1 MQWLSELW
9 RRFVFLFRLG
19 AFSRDLEEEM
29 RLHVELR
36 ERSRNMWGWNRLETL
51 LQDVGYGLR
60 QLRRTPGFTVV
71 AVVTLALGIGANTA
85 IFQLLD
91 AVRLRSLPIQNPRE
105 LAEVRIVGGNHGMGL
120 NPGNYGGLTR
130 PIWQEIREHHE
141 PFSGVFAW
149 SANDVRVGQGGDLRR
164 AHGLYVS
171 GEFFRVLGGRPW
183 RGRLLLPGDGG
194 GACPPSKA
202 AVSCGW

>member
-51 LQDVGYGLR
+51 LQDVRYGLR

-91 AVRLRSLPIQNPRE
+91 AVRLRSLPIQNPQE
-105 LAEVRIVGGNHGMGL
+105 LAEVRITDAEHQGMGI
-120 NPGNYGGLTR
+120 NQQYGELTR
-130 PIWQEIREHHE
+130 PLWQRIRDQQQS
-141 PFSGVFAW
+141 FSGVFAW
-149 SANDVRVGQGGDLRR
+149 SVNQRYVG
-164 AHGLYVS
+164 
-171 GEFFRVLGGRPW
+171 
-183 RGRLLLPGDGG
+183 RGSEMRHF
-194 GACPPSKA
+194 
-202 AVSCGW
+202 